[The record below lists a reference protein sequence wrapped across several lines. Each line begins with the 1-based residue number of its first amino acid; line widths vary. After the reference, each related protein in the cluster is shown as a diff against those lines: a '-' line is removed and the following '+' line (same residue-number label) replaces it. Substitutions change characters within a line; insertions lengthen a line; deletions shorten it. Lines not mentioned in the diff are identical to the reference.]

1 MTDEVSGAEL
11 DAELARRADAEGQMS
26 TSLADLELH
35 PGLLLMSTVSPTS
48 RTGERWAQARGTLA
62 GLWRDFET
70 YRRVVATA
78 QAVRARRPRPG
89 EPELAELRH
98 LLLDP
103 SVEVSRTAFTLAER
117 GLFGPVHDVETITLG
132 ELAARMDVAFI
143 GVSEFAETC
152 HAIRQ
157 GYLIGLASL
166 AERVRALRGLV
177 GDLTVG
183 GTEPRDPDVAMVA
196 ALAARIAELERASTD
211 DPLSLA
217 GEPPVKALVALDVD
231 ITAAAGQLAR
241 LETLRAGWEDLLA
254 ELNTAIMEIG
264 RLRDDVEQ
272 TRQRALEL
280 IDSQVPAMPPDR
292 LPALLAGLAALR
304 EPAGWLVRVEAL
316 AGLGSAAD
324 DAAAELHAVGALAAG
339 MVDRR
344 DELRGRFASYRAKA
358 TRLGHAER
366 PELLA
371 LDQRI
376 ERLLWTKPC
385 DLAAA
390 TRALAGFQRLVN
402 ESGAADT
409 PGRFR

>member
-1 MTDEVSGAEL
+1 MTDEVSGDEL
-11 DAELARRADAEGQMS
+11 DAELARRADAEGRMS
-26 TSLADLELH
+26 ASLADLELH
-35 PGLLLMSTVSPTS
+35 PGLLLMSTVPPTS
-48 RTGERWAQARGTLA
+48 GTGERWAQAQGTLA

-70 YRRVVATA
+70 YRRVVAA
-78 QAVRARRPRPG
+78 ARAVRDRRPRPG
-89 EPELAELRH
+89 GPEVAELRR

-103 SVEVSRTAFTLAER
+103 SVEVSRTALTLAER
-117 GLFGPVHDVETITLG
+117 GLFGPVHDVETIALG

-152 HAIRQ
+152 HAIHQ
-157 GYLIGLASL
+157 GYLIGLASQ
-166 AERVRALRGLV
+166 AERVRAMRGLV
-177 GDLTVG
+177 GDLAAGGVG
-183 GTEPRDPDVAMVA
+183 PPDPDVAMVA
-196 ALAARIAELERASTD
+196 ALTSRIAELERACSE

-217 GEPPVKALVALDVD
+217 SEPPASVLAALDVD

-241 LETLRAGWEDLLA
+241 LATLRAGWNDLLA
-254 ELNTAIMEIG
+254 ELSTAVTEIG

-272 TRQRALEL
+272 TRRRASEL
-280 IDSQVPAMPPDR
+280 IDGPIPAMPPDR
-292 LPALLAGLAALR
+292 LPALLTGLTALR
-304 EPAGWLVRVEAL
+304 EPANWSTRVEAL
-316 AGLGSAAD
+316 AGLRSTAD
-324 DAAAELHAVGALAAG
+324 DATAELHAAGALAAG

-390 TRALAGFQRLVN
+390 TRALACFQRLVSG
-402 ESGAADT
+402 SGAADT